1 MPLDTTV
8 LLVDDH
14 AAVRT
19 GYRRFIE
26 MEHDL
31 RVVHEASNA
40 EQAVAWLNTN
50 QVDLAIMDISMPGQ
64 SGLELIRRVRL
75 KWPELPIV
83 ILTMHDSPVVASKA
97 LEQGAMGYVTKSSPP
112 EELINALRRVLSGVR
127 HVSSDLAAEV
137 THRPKATGS
146 APPLTDDVPQGG
158 VAPGGLSP
166 REVDIV
172 RMLAEG
178 RTIEQTAESLGIS
191 SKTVSNNLSQIRQ
204 KLGVQTDFELAFWAW
219 SQGVARKPPSLPGQ
233 HA

>member
-1 MPLDTTV
+1 MQTK
-8 LLVDDH
+8 LLKPKAINVEQLGPNRSK
-14 AAVRT
+14 VTLEPFER
-19 GYRRFIE
+19 GYG
-26 MEHDL
+26 HTL
-31 RVVHEASNA
+31 
-40 EQAVAWLNTN
+40 
-50 QVDLAIMDISMPGQ
+50 G
-64 SGLELIRRVRL
+64 
-75 KWPELPIV
+75 
-83 ILTMHDSPVVASKA
+83 
-97 LEQGAMGYVTKSSPP
+97 
-112 EELINALRRVLSGVR
+112 NALRRVLSGVR

-146 APPLTDDVPQGG
+146 TPPLTDDVPQGG

-191 SKTVSNNLSQIRQ
+191 PKTVSNNLSQIRQ